1 MTWIG
6 YVCLLSAR
14 GGCDRAAT
22 AEAPSGPGL
31 ELGTFALADKGVID
45 GDTIRVRG
53 LDESIRLLSLD
64 TEEVFHGERERG
76 EAERDFDAYRE
87 RKRAESAR
95 PPKFGSP
102 LGEAAAEFARD
113 FFKGVESVRL
123 VRDNPK
129 EIYGHFGRYLAYAL
143 VEKSGAW
150 VNYNVECVRAG
161 MSPYFTKYGYS
172 ERFHEALVNAEAEA
186 RKAKRGIWNRKARGY
201 GDYDERAAWWNARAK
216 FIQAFERDGVADAQ
230 RVSLGDDDASAR
242 LEAKLGTEVSVMST
256 LGSIRHFKGL
266 VRVELDMPREQV
278 FPIIFFDKEVFRQS
292 RIEGFRSEPV
302 RVRGRIERYEKGDYR
317 TLQIVVRDPSQVT
330 LPRLPFDD

>member
-6 YVCLLSAR
+6 YLCLLGAL
-14 GGCDRAAT
+14 GGCDREAT
-22 AEAPSGPGL
+22 AEAPSGAGL
-31 ELGTFALADKGVID
+31 ELGTFALTDNGVID

-53 LDESIRLLSLD
+53 LGESIRLLSLD
-64 TEEVFHGERERG
+64 TEEVFHGKRERE
-76 EAERDFDAYRE
+76 EAERDFAAYRE

-102 LGEAAAEFARD
+102 LGEAAADFARN
-113 FFKGVESVRL
+113 FFEGVESVRL

-129 EIYGHFGRYLAYAL
+129 EIYGHFGRYLAYAF
-143 VEKSGAW
+143 VEQKGAW

-172 ERFHEALVNAEAEA
+172 ERFHEELVKAEAEA
-186 RKAKRGIWNRKARGY
+186 RKAERGIWNRKARGY
-201 GDYDERAAWWNARAK
+201 GDYDQRIAWWNARAD
-216 FIQAFERDGVADAQ
+216 FIQAFERDGDADTQ
-230 RVSLGDDDASAR
+230 RVSLGDDDAGSR

-256 LGSIRHFKGL
+256 LGSVRHFKGL
-266 VRVELDMPREQV
+266 VRVELDMPRDKV

-292 RIEGFRSEPV
+292 GIEDFRSEPV
-302 RVRGRIERYEKGDYR
+302 RVRGTIERYEKGDYR